1 MIFKRVISLIFLLC
15 FVSVFSARA
24 QEIAQQTN
32 NRISGCVTDVQGAP
46 LPGVSVHL
54 AGGNISYFVL
64 TDAEGLYSI
73 QVPDLE
79 NAELEFSFVGM
90 ERQTVKAAG
99 RKSIDVVLSESNIQL
114 DDVVITG
121 YQTLNRREL
130 SSAVTH
136 VKLNDIAID
145 GAMSIDQ
152 MLAGQVSGMAVT
164 QTSGSPG
171 ASPRI
176 RVRGTSS
183 IIGNKAPLWVL
194 DGIILDDP
202 VEVDHSDLMG
212 DDAEYLV
219 GNAISGINP
228 SDIESIT
235 VLKDASATAIYGIQ
249 AANGVIVVSTKR
261 GKAGKPRVSY
271 SGTVSVQQRDNYN
284 RLNLMSAYDRIN
296 LSHEIIDAGLHYERP
311 QASLTMGYEGLL
323 NRYES
328 KDLTTQEFHDELIKM
343 IDRNTDWFDVLY
355 RNAVTQSHA
364 LSINGGNDRT
374 TYYASLGFD
383 KQPGTAR
390 EEEAD
395 RFTLMTKINSWLHK
409 KVYLGLQINASLS
422 ENKGYHTSVNPRTY
436 AYETARTIPLYND
449 DGSLFYYVPY
459 TSLGS
464 GRDALTFNV
473 LDEIANS
480 GSDASIA
487 NVTSKLNFQWDIW
500 DGLKYELQAS
510 YIYSRT
516 ERNSW
521 ANADSHYVAEI
532 RGYSRN
538 YNVLINSD
546 EWNESP
552 LPQGGTLDYNTSAIY
567 TYNVRNQLSYNKNIN
582 TDHVVS
588 VMALSEVRSAR
599 TEGLS
604 ESYYGYMPERGKT
617 ISPAYTT
624 EYMRRLSEGRF
635 QPRLTDNV
643 RNVVSLR
650 GVASYSFRDKYII
663 NGSISMDGSNQFG
676 SNPEYRF
683 LPIWSV
689 SGKWTLTEE
698 DFLRDNPMLN
708 YLALRASY
716 GIQGNVD
723 SGTSPDLVLTIGNI
737 SDETGL
743 PESTVSYWPNA
754 DLRWEKTVSYNIGTD
769 FSLFG
774 DRFNGTV
781 DFYHKAGSDMIMNK
795 IISGVNGI
803 TSYNIN
809 AGDVNNTGVEVSLT
823 GYPVRMRDWTLTLGI
838 IYSYNKNEL
847 VRANDES
854 GSVTNAQRINGTALI
869 EGEALG
875 TPYSYDFAGLDH
887 KTGLP
892 IFRDDKGS
900 ATTTING
907 KEVPNYTLYESELG
921 LVRSGS
927 SVPTSTGGINVG
939 LRYKNW
945 HLNASFTYALGGV
958 ARMPSLY
965 NGSSSSIFDPEYNLT
980 TDIIDRWKAPGDE
993 AHTDI
998 PALYDDYS
1006 YDGLTLRPI
1015 SDTQGSIRRGSDLY
1029 DNSTVRVC
1037 SSDNLRLRS
1046 LSLGYNFPSRLIRPM
1061 RMSSL
1066 SLRFQATNLFI
1077 VADKRWHGFDPEL
1090 GKAATSPIPRTYSFS
1105 LNMTF

>member
-487 NVTSKLNFQWDIW
+487 NITSKLNFQWDIW

-552 LPQGGTLDYNTSAIY
+552 LPQGGTLDYNT
-567 TYNVRNQLSYNKNIN
+567 
-582 TDHVVS
+582 
-588 VMALSEVRSAR
+588 
-599 TEGLS
+599 
-604 ESYYGYMPERGKT
+604 
-617 ISPAYTT
+617 
-624 EYMRRLSEGRF
+624 
-635 QPRLTDNV
+635 
-643 RNVVSLR
+643 
-650 GVASYSFRDKYII
+650 
-663 NGSISMDGSNQFG
+663 
-676 SNPEYRF
+676 
-683 LPIWSV
+683 
-689 SGKWTLTEE
+689 
-698 DFLRDNPMLN
+698 
-708 YLALRASY
+708 
-716 GIQGNVD
+716 
-723 SGTSPDLVLTIGNI
+723 
-737 SDETGL
+737 
-743 PESTVSYWPNA
+743 
-754 DLRWEKTVSYNIGTD
+754 
-769 FSLFG
+769 
-774 DRFNGTV
+774 
-781 DFYHKAGSDMIMNK
+781 
-795 IISGVNGI
+795 
-803 TSYNIN
+803 
-809 AGDVNNTGVEVSLT
+809 
-823 GYPVRMRDWTLTLGI
+823 
-838 IYSYNKNEL
+838 
-847 VRANDES
+847 
-854 GSVTNAQRINGTALI
+854 
-869 EGEALG
+869 
-875 TPYSYDFAGLDH
+875 
-887 KTGLP
+887 
-892 IFRDDKGS
+892 
-900 ATTTING
+900 
-907 KEVPNYTLYESELG
+907 
-921 LVRSGS
+921 
-927 SVPTSTGGINVG
+927 
-939 LRYKNW
+939 
-945 HLNASFTYALGGV
+945 
-958 ARMPSLY
+958 
-965 NGSSSSIFDPEYNLT
+965 
-980 TDIIDRWKAPGDE
+980 
-993 AHTDI
+993 
-998 PALYDDYS
+998 
-1006 YDGLTLRPI
+1006 
-1015 SDTQGSIRRGSDLY
+1015 
-1029 DNSTVRVC
+1029 
-1037 SSDNLRLRS
+1037 
-1046 LSLGYNFPSRLIRPM
+1046 
-1061 RMSSL
+1061 
-1066 SLRFQATNLFI
+1066 
-1077 VADKRWHGFDPEL
+1077 
-1090 GKAATSPIPRTYSFS
+1090 
-1105 LNMTF
+1105 